1 MWVNSKKFDLSIDR
15 IDFSYKKNLS
25 YIVEAHTVVDE
36 VLGKAIH
43 YDGENDK
50 EIIAGEITAHQINL
64 AEIINDGWS
73 ILNILDEHSHQL
85 SEFSPFFSDNEKIFS
100 NKVFKTLNI
109 KNDELLSGDD
119 DVLILDNLYVEK
131 KFRGKNISELL
142 IEALCN
148 DFRRLGRF
156 AFLKAFPLQFSG
168 SEKFDDLPQEKKEQ
182 ILKEKEEFKNSSFK
196 VSQEKLIKLYKKCN
210 FKMIDGEKE
219 FMVTDLYDRD

>member
-85 SEFSPFFSDNEKIFS
+85 SEFSPFSQIMRRSFQ
-100 NKVFKTLNI
+100 I
-109 KNDELLSGDD
+109 K
-119 DVLILDNLYVEK
+119 Y
-131 KFRGKNISELL
+131 
-142 IEALCN
+142 
-148 DFRRLGRF
+148 
-156 AFLKAFPLQFSG
+156 LKL
-168 SEKFDDLPQEKKEQ
+168 
-182 ILKEKEEFKNSSFK
+182 
-196 VSQEKLIKLYKKCN
+196 
-210 FKMIDGEKE
+210 
-219 FMVTDLYDRD
+219 